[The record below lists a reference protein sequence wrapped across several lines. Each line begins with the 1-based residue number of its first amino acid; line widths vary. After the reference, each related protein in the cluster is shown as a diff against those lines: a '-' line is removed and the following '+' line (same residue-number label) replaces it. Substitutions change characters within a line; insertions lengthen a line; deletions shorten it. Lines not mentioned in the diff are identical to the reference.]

1 MKKKTPKAILLNEP
15 IKTGVKRAKRD
26 TSVFLTPQEELF
38 CSNFC
43 AIGTDTFSRR
53 EKSALA
59 ADYSPASARNQATAL
74 LARKDIQ
81 LRIRELSVSL
91 LEKNE
96 ITAESVLRN
105 ILHDRELAR
114 NRGDIG
120 TAVRCDE
127 LLGKYLNLWRDV
139 RIGVAFELP
148 DRSEIDPKARQ
159 EAARL
164 AEARLLLDSLEKE
177 SKLTAVQA
185 ENGKFVLSESIY
197 GQESDETGDLETGDE
212 QCTLP

>member
-1 MKKKTPKAILLNEP
+1 MLNEP
-15 IKTGVKRAKRD
+15 FAANIKRAKRGI
-26 TSVFLTPQEELF
+26 SVFLTPQEELF

-43 AIGTDTFSRR
+43 AIGSETFSRR
-53 EKSALA
+53 EKSALTA
-59 ADYSPASARNQATAL
+59 GYSPASARNQATAL
-74 LARKDIQ
+74 LAREDIQ

-114 NRGDIG
+114 NRGDVG

-127 LLGKYLNLWRDV
+127 LLGKYLNLWKDV
-139 RIGVAFELP
+139 RIGIAFEP
-148 DRSEIDPKARQ
+148 PEGSEMDYKARK
-159 EAARL
+159 EAARI

-177 SKLTAVQA
+177 FKPMVV
-185 ENGKFVLSESIY
+185 ENGKCILR
-197 GQESDETGDLETGDE
+197 ETDRIQNPEISKELEQSGDD
-212 QCTLP
+212 CAPC